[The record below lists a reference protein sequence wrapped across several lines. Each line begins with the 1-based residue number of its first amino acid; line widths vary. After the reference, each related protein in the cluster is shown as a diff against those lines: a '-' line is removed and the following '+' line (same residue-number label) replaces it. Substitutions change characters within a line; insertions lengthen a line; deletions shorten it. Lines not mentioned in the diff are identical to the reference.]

1 MLQKLGAVSDD
12 PAVLTRTY
20 LSPAHR
26 QAAQLLKA
34 WMQAAGMDSWVDAIG
49 NVHGRVEGS
58 LPGPAT
64 FTGSHYDTVV
74 DGGKY
79 DGALGIIAGIAAVKA
94 LVLEAAVARGALTRE
109 EAARLPVDPAL
120 GTTAL
125 PTTLNA
131 SALLRRSLRV
141 VGFADEEGVRF
152 QSTYLGSRA
161 LAGSLAASGA
171 LDARDGAGVTLREAL
186 AAEGAGDEAALRAL
200 GVVPS
205 AARAYVEV
213 HMEQGPVLEAAN
225 SRLAAVSGI
234 AGQARLAMRLAGSQ
248 GHAGTVPMALRRDPL
263 PGAAEVV
270 LALERLCAPGED
282 GAGTGLVCT
291 VGTLALW
298 PGASN
303 VIPGRVLE
311 GSVQLSMDIRS
322 RSDSEREAKVRESVA
337 ALEGVCARR
346 RLDCEWEL
354 RHQAPAVLAD
364 EGVTQAL
371 MAAVAASAGLTDAIL
386 AEGLAPNTP
395 ANADGEGAD
404 EEPSHGS
411 PPAAHAPADGGGAAF
426 AAAVAGPLVS
436 GAGHDAAEMARLT
449 RMGMLFVRCRA
460 GVSHSPLEYVA
471 PDDVAAA
478 TAALHAYLA
487 GEEAA

>member
-1 MLQKLGAVSDD
+1 M
-12 PAVLTRTY
+12 
-20 LSPAHR
+20 
-26 QAAQLLKA
+26 
-34 WMQAAGMDSWVDAIG
+34 
-49 NVHGRVEGS
+49 
-58 LPGPAT
+58 
-64 FTGSHYDTVV
+64 
-74 DGGKY
+74 
-79 DGALGIIAGIAAVKA
+79 
-94 LVLEAAVARGALTRE
+94 
-109 EAARLPVDPAL
+109 
-120 GTTAL
+120 AL

-234 AGQARLAMRLAGSQ
+234 AGQARLAVRLAGSQ

-311 GSVQLSMDIRS
+311 GCV
-322 RSDSEREAKVRESVA
+322 K
-337 ALEGVCARR
+337 GVGRGQRKGC
-346 RLDCEWEL
+346 L
-354 RHQAPAVLAD
+354 P
-364 EGVTQAL
+364 
-371 MAAVAASAGLTDAIL
+371 
-386 AEGLAPNTP
+386 
-395 ANADGEGAD
+395 
-404 EEPSHGS
+404 
-411 PPAAHAPADGGGAAF
+411 
-426 AAAVAGPLVS
+426 
-436 GAGHDAAEMARLT
+436 
-449 RMGMLFVRCRA
+449 
-460 GVSHSPLEYVA
+460 
-471 PDDVAAA
+471 
-478 TAALHAYLA
+478 
-487 GEEAA
+487 EEA

>member
-1 MLQKLGAVSDD
+1 MTAHF
-12 PAVLTRTY
+12 PP
-20 LSPAHR
+20 LSPA
-26 QAAQLLKA
+26 QLKA

-94 LVLEAAVARGALTRE
+94 LVLEVCVCVCWGFGGGSGGAGFLLCCLVRQAQSASRRLAPADAPGSEAPGDCVGGQRRRLAWSTPLTNTPPSCPIQAAVAQGALTRE

-131 SALLRRSLRV
+131 SALLRRSVRV

-200 GVVPS
+200 GVAPS

-234 AGQARLAMRLAGSQ
+234 AGQARLGVRLAGSQ

-270 LALERLCAPGED
+270 LALERLCAPGGGG

-303 VIPGRVLE
+303 VIPG
-311 GSVQLSMDIRS
+311 
-322 RSDSEREAKVRESVA
+322 
-337 ALEGVCARR
+337 
-346 RLDCEWEL
+346 
-354 RHQAPAVLAD
+354 
-364 EGVTQAL
+364 
-371 MAAVAASAGLTDAIL
+371 
-386 AEGLAPNTP
+386 
-395 ANADGEGAD
+395 
-404 EEPSHGS
+404 
-411 PPAAHAPADGGGAAF
+411 
-426 AAAVAGPLVS
+426 
-436 GAGHDAAEMARLT
+436 
-449 RMGMLFVRCRA
+449 
-460 GVSHSPLEYVA
+460 
-471 PDDVAAA
+471 
-478 TAALHAYLA
+478 
-487 GEEAA
+487 

>member
-1 MLQKLGAVSDD
+1 MSRARALVITTVLACCILVCFGKAPCLDTLPIGVWRTVLHEEPNIMLQKLGAVSDD

-200 GVVPS
+200 GV
-205 AARAYVEV
+205 
-213 HMEQGPVLEAAN
+213 
-225 SRLAAVSGI
+225 
-234 AGQARLAMRLAGSQ
+234 
-248 GHAGTVPMALRRDPL
+248 
-263 PGAAEVV
+263 
-270 LALERLCAPGED
+270 
-282 GAGTGLVCT
+282 
-291 VGTLALW
+291 
-298 PGASN
+298 
-303 VIPGRVLE
+303 
-311 GSVQLSMDIRS
+311 
-322 RSDSEREAKVRESVA
+322 
-337 ALEGVCARR
+337 
-346 RLDCEWEL
+346 
-354 RHQAPAVLAD
+354 
-364 EGVTQAL
+364 
-371 MAAVAASAGLTDAIL
+371 
-386 AEGLAPNTP
+386 
-395 ANADGEGAD
+395 
-404 EEPSHGS
+404 
-411 PPAAHAPADGGGAAF
+411 
-426 AAAVAGPLVS
+426 
-436 GAGHDAAEMARLT
+436 
-449 RMGMLFVRCRA
+449 
-460 GVSHSPLEYVA
+460 
-471 PDDVAAA
+471 
-478 TAALHAYLA
+478 
-487 GEEAA
+487 